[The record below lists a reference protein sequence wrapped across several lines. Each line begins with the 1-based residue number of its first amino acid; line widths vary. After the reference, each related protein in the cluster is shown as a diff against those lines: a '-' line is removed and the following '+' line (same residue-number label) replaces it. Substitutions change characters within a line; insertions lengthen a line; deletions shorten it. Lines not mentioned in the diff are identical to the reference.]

1 MGGWRRLIGIGILCL
16 IPGTAAAA
24 PRSTPPRST
33 IFPVMPHAWGEIS
46 GLAPA
51 HPKQPGITGDWG
63 GARSRLED
71 RGITFTGLYTG
82 EIDRNYNPGLIT
94 PRLETVYHDN
104 LDLTLSLDTAKAGL
118 WPGGTLFIYGLRNH
132 GGQPTAHVVGDLQ
145 GFSNI
150 EAGDQ
155 FIVEE
160 AWYQQQLMGGKLS
173 LLAGLRD
180 INNEFYISK
189 YGALFINSSFGIGPE
204 ITANVPTSTFPRAGL
219 AARIRIKP
227 VRHVYVQLAS
237 FDGNPATRSLSGHE
251 GQMAI
256 MEAGLVRAT
265 GDYKLGAWV
274 HTAAH
279 VYAGTRYGNDEGAYA
294 IVDQQLAAIGA
305 SRIGAFLQY
314 GWVPPARNQVTH
326 YLGIGLHVLGPLP
339 RRGKDLFGLG
349 LAEAATH
356 AGAERTFEATYRI
369 CLGPALVVQPSF
381 QWIVNPGGVS
391 GRPPIRVGILHFELS
406 L

>member
-1 MGGWRRLIGIGILCL
+1 MGKWRRWVGIGILCML
-16 IPGTAAAA
+16 PATAAAA
-24 PRSTPPRST
+24 PPPAT
-33 IFPVMPHAWGEIS
+33 IFPIMPHAWGEIL

-51 HPKQPGITGDWG
+51 SPVRPGITGDWR

-71 RGITFTGLYTG
+71 KGITFSGLYTG
-82 EIDRNYNPGLIT
+82 EIDRNYNPGLIN
-94 PRLETVYHDN
+94 PRLETIYHDN
-104 LDLTLSLDTAKAGL
+104 LDLTLTVDTEKAGL
-118 WPGGTLFIYGLRNH
+118 WPGGTLFVYGLRNH

-150 EAGDQ
+150 EAPDQ

-160 AWYQQQLMGGKLS
+160 AWYQQNLKGGKLS

-204 ITANVPTSTFPRAGL
+204 ITVNVPTSTFPRAGL

-227 VRHVYVQLAS
+227 TRHVYVQLAS
-237 FDGNPATRSLSGHE
+237 FDGNPATRTLSGRE

-256 MEAGLVRAT
+256 IESGLVRNT
-265 GDYKLGAWV
+265 GSYKLGAWV

-279 VYAGTRYGNDEGAYA
+279 VYAGHAYGNDYGGYA

-305 SRIGAFLQY
+305 SRIGAFMQY
-314 GWVPPARNQVTH
+314 GWVPPVRNQVTH
-326 YLGIGLHVLGPLP
+326 YLGLGLHVLGLLP
-339 RRGKDLFGLG
+339 RRDKDLFGLG

-356 AGAERTFEATYRI
+356 TGMEQTFELTYRMSI
-369 CLGPALVVQPSF
+369 SPQLVVQPSF

-391 GRPPIRVGILHFELS
+391 GRPPIRVGIMHFELS